1 VKPQILIPMHG
12 EHRHLREHARI
23 GAENGLQ
30 SIVAVNG
37 MMISLEGN
45 RPQVAGYV
53 ETGRTY
59 LDGSV
64 HVGAMDGVIRDRIRM
79 ALNGLVMV
87 NVILDE
93 NNEPLG
99 EPWCEIRGLAET
111 GRSRA
116 PLVDVLEED
125 LDQWLRRAPN
135 KVRSD
140 DAKLEDGLKRV
151 VRTVTLEEIGKK
163 VEVTIVISRLS

>member
-1 VKPQILIPMHG
+1 
-12 EHRHLREHARI
+12 
-23 GAENGLQ
+23 
-30 SIVAVNG
+30 

>member
-1 VKPQILIPMHG
+1 
-12 EHRHLREHARI
+12 
-23 GAENGLQ
+23 
-30 SIVAVNG
+30 

-53 ETGRTY
+53 ETGQTY

-79 ALNGLVMV
+79 ALKGLVMV

>member
-1 VKPQILIPMHG
+1 M
-12 EHRHLREHARI
+12 
-23 GAENGLQ
+23 
-30 SIVAVNG
+30 
-37 MMISLEGN
+37 
-45 RPQVAGYV
+45 
-53 ETGRTY
+53 GRTY